1 MPAKVRHRCN
11 RCRRISFTATAKP
24 LINATV
30 NAPVVQNQATGVTGA
45 EENFPCPKTCSLS
58 DDNVYR
64 PVLCHGVTGVSGAT
78 NMFCLIPDAT
88 VRLDRWW
95 GTGATGRLRMHRCWV
110 TSVTGAT
117 VLLCFQLSWFGIVS
131 NFELLF
137 FQVFSRVLLSCLR
150 LNWASVHRF

>member
-11 RCRRISFTATAKP
+11 WCRRISFTATAKP

-30 NAPVVQNQATGVTGA
+30 NAPVVQNQATGVISA
-45 EENFPCPKTCSLS
+45 EENFPCLKTCSLS

-64 PVLCHGVTGVSGAT
+64 PVLCHGVISVSGAT

-95 GTGATGRLRMHRCWV
+95 GTGATGWHQMHRCCP
-110 TSVTGAT
+110 TGVTGAT
-117 VLLCFQLSWFGIVS
+117 VFCCFWLEWVGVDSF
-131 NFELLF
+131 FELLF
-137 FQVFSRVLLSCLR
+137 FQVFSWVLLSCLG
-150 LNWASVHRF
+150 LNWASVHCF